1 MKEQK
6 RKDKGGVKI
15 HPLFL
20 FVGMYYALTGELFVF
35 FLSTLVAVQHELA
48 HALAAAKLGYRLN
61 KVVLM
66 PFGALIDGDLEGLR
80 WKDEIFV
87 ALAGPFCNL
96 CTALLFLSLWWLYP
110 STYPFTD
117 TAFYA
122 SLTIFAVNL
131 VPAYPLDGGRVLK
144 NALFS
149 HFCKRVEPQAAKEK
163 SAIICKKI
171 TLLFSCCFLA
181 LFILLCVKQQVNVS
195 ILFFALF
202 LAVSAFTKE
211 KDSCY
216 CKIEFSQKKAL
227 ARGMPV
233 KRVAILSS
241 APLKK
246 ALALIVDGE
255 YLVLSVYDDDEEY
268 LGELTQNELAELF
281 STQDVYAP
289 ISLAL
294 QKRDR
299 KILSTA

>member
-1 MKEQK
+1 MKEEK

-48 HALAAAKLGYRLN
+48 HALAAAKLGYQLN

-87 ALAGPFCNL
+87 ALAGPLCNL
-96 CTALLFLSLWWLYP
+96 CTALLFLALWWLYP

-144 NALFS
+144 SALFS
-149 HFCKRVEPQAAKEK
+149 RFCKRVEPQKAREK
-163 SAIICKKI
+163 STTICKAI
-171 TLLFSCCFLA
+171 TLLFALCFLA
-181 LFILLCVKQQVNVS
+181 IFIFLCTKNMVNVS

-202 LAVSAFTKE
+202 LGVSAFTK
-211 KDSCY
+211 KDSNY

-227 ARGMPV
+227 TRGVPV

-246 ALALIVDGE
+246 ALAFIVDGE
-255 YLVLSVYDDDEEY
+255 YLVLSVYDDDERY

-281 STQDVYAP
+281 LTQDVYAS
-289 ISLAL
+289 IALAL
-294 QKRDR
+294 QNKSK
-299 KILSTA
+299 KILSTD